1 MGDAR
6 FTATIRSWTKKLTLV
21 QELIVLTGVV
31 LFLIGL
37 ITQDPLAR
45 VIALLASGGALA
57 YVIVAVWHL
66 HRRTSAEIT
75 DELEAQGLMSE
86 SESHAQDPEQT
97 LRGEPSPAE
106 PMPEQGV
113 PHMKVPRSDAPYEY
127 TAADFCDLDEQ
138 VFARDVGPKS
148 EFGYLVKKTLTV
160 IKEVNFAH
168 TAAFFWVNRDK
179 HQLVLENYV
188 TDSTQFASHRR
199 REIGSD
205 LISQVAMTGTPRI
218 VNQLNPTGQSESLG
232 YYQNVEAVRSFA
244 GIPIFFPREMGTT
257 LEPVAV
263 LTLDCK
269 GEDAFGRE
277 TMMMLGHFAKLISAL
292 IRSYTGKYDLL
303 IDSEVLRSVGRMHA
317 QMKLEFGLHNIV
329 RSLAEEA
336 ARLVT
341 WDYITVVTYHE
352 SSKNWLVQFVMNRLN
367 DSYVSVGQQIDPA
380 QSLVGGVIQT
390 GTPRIFEELQSPP
403 LPRYYRAE
411 RVESKGAM
419 LVLPMNSL
427 SRCYGALIVESKDTK
442 TYSESDTKILEK
454 LVRVAVSGL
463 EIFALTEVVNN
474 YVLLDETTGVATRKF
489 FMERLHEE
497 VQRAKDFGA
506 QLTLVM
512 LSVDGINEQ
521 LNRLGKEGFDF
532 VLQNVG
538 RMVKS
543 SIRHYD
549 LVGRFDFNRFA
560 TLLVNTAPN
569 EAYLWAEKVR
579 RNIASNV
586 INLEDKSFSV
596 TVSVGVCGGVE
607 EASDVELM
615 ENANKVLSK
624 AIEAGGNMVRVF

>member
-199 REIGSD
+199 REIRSD